1 MILGLGID
9 LESVAR
15 IRRAAER
22 RGQRFLERVYT
33 DAELA
38 YCRRQRAPW
47 PGLAARW
54 AAKEA
59 CYKAMSG
66 AWQGG
71 WQARDIEVLRDASGR
86 VSLALL
92 GRMKLPRGTH
102 LFLSITH
109 NRTHAA
115 AVVAWEGRRRV

>member
-22 RGQRFLERVYT
+22 GGQRFYERVYSPQ
-33 DAELA
+33 ELA
-38 YCRRQRAPW
+38 YCKRQKQPW
-47 PGLAARW
+47 PSLAARW

-59 CYKAMSG
+59 CYKAMSS

-71 WQARDIEVLRDASGR
+71 WQASDIEVLRDEEGR
-86 VSLALL
+86 VSLALV
-92 GRMKLPRGTH
+92 GKMRLPKGTG
-102 LFLSITH
+102 LSLSITH
-109 NRTHAA
+109 TKTHAA
-115 AVVAWEGRRRV
+115 AVVAWQKA